1 RGTINVPL
9 SDRLS
14 TRVSAMSRDM
24 EGYGERIVTGEKMGG
39 KNQAAI
45 KAAVRW
51 IATDNFEINLAADY
65 THADEESPVST
76 TVSGSRQS
84 VLGGA
89 GTLFAGVLYNNLI
102 GAANNGGLPGTISMP
117 PLPADTLAYDERWVT

>member
-1 RGTINVPL
+1 INVVSARPGEEVEGEVEATVGRFNRTDFRGTINAPL

-14 TRVSAMSRDM
+14 TRVSDMSRDM

-65 THADEESPVST
+65 THADEES
-76 TVSGSRQS
+76 
-84 VLGGA
+84 
-89 GTLFAGVLYNNLI
+89 
-102 GAANNGGLPGTISMP
+102 
-117 PLPADTLAYDERWVT
+117 